1 MVAFTKAMILM
12 IPICYTM
19 IRITFGLAS
28 IFSCPQMCYCL
39 EYTDIND
46 NSTVFKWSVDCGGLN
61 LNERTLAQQLD
72 LLLSNNNFRET
83 LWLLNITN
91 TPLTQVPISVCQLS
105 NLQLLYLDNNR
116 LVRLP
121 DNCFTNMTGLAVLS
135 APNNRITELQDG
147 LLILWEL

>member
-1 MVAFTKAMILM
+1 MVAFTKTILL
-12 IPICYTM
+12 ILICCTM
-19 IRITFGLAS
+19 IRITFALAPL
-28 IFSCPQMCYCL
+28 FGCPQMCSCL
-39 EYTDIND
+39 EYTDTNG
-46 NSTVFKWSVDCGGLN
+46 NRTVFMSVGCGGLN
-61 LNERTLAQQLD
+61 LNERNLAQELD

-83 LWLLNITN
+83 LWLLNVTN